1 MGTGYG
7 VLLSVI
13 GWGEREM
20 SLWGLMWI
28 MEPGIMLLV
37 EWVMLPLDPDYLSG
51 VFCCNQCTRLPPAFI
66 PTKAPSHP
74 SLPPKPTR
82 GIHQAIDSSND
93 EYLPSLST
101 TIVVLRLAIGFCL
114 RTKTRTVS
122 NNHIKMCSQSSSYLK
137 LHYSIELLYH

>member
-7 VLLSVI
+7 VVLSVI
-13 GWGEREM
+13 GWGERGM

-82 GIHQAIDSSND
+82 GIHC
-93 EYLPSLST
+93 PT
-101 TIVVLRLAIGFCL
+101 RLL
-114 RTKTRTVS
+114 TVQMMS
-122 NNHIKMCSQSSSYLK
+122 IYPLQVPLQWCGVFSYVWVSYLILFK
-137 LHYSIELLYH
+137 NKHMYRYNLYVSLVRGLKSNVL